1 MQVIPWHNNY
11 SIFNFIFKILKT
23 RKMTNQKIVLGGIK
37 SIFHNFLRTF
47 FLLKYENIRQK
58 LQIESK
64 SLEKKNI
71 LAIYRSIHERREI
84 FVTLFY
90 SFSCL
95 KRYHKNLTKSVEICW
110 SAPSTWVLP
119 LSLLVTKIFRN
130 ARMKGWNQ
138 TYESNIVKYKE
149 SKVSVILPWALFIT
163 K

>member
-64 SLEKKNI
+64 SLE
-71 LAIYRSIHERREI
+71 
-84 FVTLFY
+84 
-90 SFSCL
+90 
-95 KRYHKNLTKSVEICW
+95 
-110 SAPSTWVLP
+110 
-119 LSLLVTKIFRN
+119 
-130 ARMKGWNQ
+130 
-138 TYESNIVKYKE
+138 
-149 SKVSVILPWALFIT
+149 
-163 K
+163 